1 MIGNVSLLYMNLKN
15 IDSFIILGI
24 PVCKHEMSLK
34 DKYTWRCSSPR
45 VIREIKM
52 KVSAATRMVKMK
64 KHKNTKCCR
73 ESPLGYT
80 LLTDGMQFGA
90 TTAACLAV
98 PSAAEHTQA
107 NQRAIPAPEWPCAYR
122 HVPHNSPGN
131 GPMSISGRNDKTHF
145 VVPSQLIKEKKKTI
159 KKQPGGGAIHTRM
172 Q

>member
-34 DKYTWRCSSPR
+34 DKYTRRCSSPR

-73 ESPLGYT
+73 EPTGIHIADRRNAIWCNHCGVLGST
-80 LLTDGMQFGA
+80 F
-90 TTAACLAV
+90 C
-98 PSAAEHTQA
+98 S
-107 NQRAIPAPEWPCAYR
+107 
-122 HVPHNSPGN
+122 
-131 GPMSISGRNDKTHF
+131 
-145 VVPSQLIKEKKKTI
+145 
-159 KKQPGGGAIHTRM
+159 
-172 Q
+172 